1 MVAIYLMLTFA
12 QKQNMTETI
21 AYIKESLRDLYPSSE
36 VSSLVRL
43 IMERVCNI
51 QPHHFLFCKDKELP
65 ESEKSRIHDIV
76 ERLKQME
83 PIQYILGTADFYSL
97 QFEVDPSV
105 LIPRPETEELVE
117 QVILDNADKKIKILD
132 IGTGSGCIAV
142 TLRKH
147 LKKASVIA
155 TDISAEALVTA
166 RRNAKRNNTTVT
178 FIQTDILDPEKAEM
192 DIPFILDVIVSNPPY
207 IAAAEEAEVMAE
219 VLHHEP
225 HSALFSEQ
233 DGLRHLHAVIRA
245 GQQALKPGGLIAMEH
260 GYRQGEAVRR
270 LLMEAGY
277 NAPRTEQDL
286 AGLDRC
292 TWARRG

>member
-1 MVAIYLMLTFA
+1 
-12 QKQNMTETI
+12 MTETI

-65 ESEKSRIHDIV
+65 ESEKSRIHDIA

-117 QVILDNADKKIKILD
+117 QVILDNADQKIKILD

-155 TDISAEALVTA
+155 TDISAEALATA

-207 IAAAEEAEVMAE
+207 IKEEEKKDME
-219 VLHHEP
+219 RNVLDYEP
-225 HSALFSEQ
+225 HLALFVP
-233 DGLRHLHAVIRA
+233 DNDPLLYYWHIAHFGKKKLRRNGHLYFEINAACGNMVVEMLEEEGYKNIE
-245 GQQALKPGGLIAMEH
+245 LI
-260 GYRQGEAVRR
+260 
-270 LLMEAGY
+270 
-277 NAPRTEQDL
+277 QDL
-286 AGLDRC
+286 SGRDRIIK
-292 TWARRG
+292 ARK

>member
-1 MVAIYLMLTFA
+1 MLTFA

-132 IGTGSGCIAV
+132 IGTGSGCIAITLQLDMPESKV
-142 TLRKH
+142 T
-147 LKKASVIA
+147 AW
-155 TDISAEALVTA
+155 DISADALDVA
-166 RRNAKRNNTTVT
+166 RENAQQLGANVNFVKLDALNAKH
-178 FIQTDILDPEKAEM
+178 EGEW
-192 DIPFILDVIVSNPPY
+192 DVIVSNPPY
-207 IAAAEEAEVMAE
+207 ICEKEKKDMAVN
-219 VLHHEP
+219 VLEHEP
-225 HSALFSEQ
+225 HTALFVPDADPLLFYRAITRLAVQTLSKGGRLYFEINPIYA
-233 DGLRHLHAVIRA
+233 DDTCHMMRAEGMTAVELRSDMYGKQRMAKGVKA
-245 GQQALKPGGLIAMEH
+245 
-260 GYRQGEAVRR
+260 
-270 LLMEAGY
+270 
-277 NAPRTEQDL
+277 
-286 AGLDRC
+286 
-292 TWARRG
+292 